1 MDKQEGWER
10 KESITKVNS
19 RIGAGVKGQGALP
32 RTFSHLRAA
41 RVREWRQ
48 VLSMACALLPYIL
61 ASRDTQSGDVKL
73 SHRLIVPSSHPAAVA
88 KHIQEAGNI
97 LLNACHSASRICWPL
112 LWHRQTRRTH
122 TCCLLNIFCFIK
134 YSSCHRGRRWWRR
147 GKI

>member
-1 MDKQEGWER
+1 MDKQEQWER

-19 RIGAGVKGQGALP
+19 HIGAGVKGQGALP
-32 RTFSHLRAA
+32 RTVSHLRAA

-97 LLNACHSASRICWPL
+97 LLNACHSASRIC
-112 LWHRQTRRTH
+112 
-122 TCCLLNIFCFIK
+122 
-134 YSSCHRGRRWWRR
+134 
-147 GKI
+147 